1 MKLKEFIKGVR
12 ELGFI
17 EQYSS
22 LDEIKIFIF
31 KNFSVILIYPSSRKK
46 VKIKIGISTDN
57 IDLKLKIKSSNKK
70 LKKYH
75 LEQIEEII
83 KHF

>member
-1 MKLKEFIKGVR
+1 MKLKEFIKGVK

-17 EQYSS
+17 EHDSS
-22 LDEIKIFIF
+22 LEEIKLFVF
-31 KNFSVILIYPSSRKK
+31 KNFSVILIYPSGGKR
-46 VKIKIGISTDN
+46 VKIKIGISTN
-57 IDLKLKIKSSNKK
+57 EIDLNLKIKSSNKK